1 MYVDRVG
8 VGLVGSAV
16 IKQLASVPALSSL
29 KVVALQNSR
38 KTLLA
43 APGQALALE
52 NWQSQLENN
61 GVPALSLEQL
71 VTELKNIQ
79 AKNQRHIAVVDN
91 TSNSSMLASAS

>member
-43 APGQALALE
+43 APGQALAVE
-52 NWQSQLENN
+52 NWLAQVDDI
-61 GVPALSLEQL
+61 GVPERTLALL
-71 VTELKNIQ
+71 
-79 AKNQRHIAVVDN
+79 
-91 TSNSSMLASAS
+91 